1 MRWVVVEIRQTEPF
15 AKWLRDLTDRQARAR
30 VLARIDRLKLG
41 NFGDVKTVKEGL
53 SELRIHYGPGYRV
66 YFVQQDA
73 VILLIGGTK
82 STQPRDIDAALRLI
96 KGA

>member
-1 MRWVVVEIRQTEPF
+1 MVEIRQTEPF